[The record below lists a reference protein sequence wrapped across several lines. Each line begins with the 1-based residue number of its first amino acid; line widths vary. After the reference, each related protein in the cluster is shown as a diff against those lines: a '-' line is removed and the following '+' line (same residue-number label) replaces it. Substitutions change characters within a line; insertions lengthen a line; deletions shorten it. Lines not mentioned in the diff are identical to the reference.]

1 MPNDSLSRSGNRNR
15 NTSKEKPKGKKKKI
29 TGKRVGWT
37 LFITAALAIFCALGG
52 YLFVMVNGEK
62 IYKANKDKITV
73 NETSKVYDRNGVL
86 MGELSVQKAILSKV
100 KKFHRCSKSIYRNRG

>member
-1 MPNDSLSRSGNRNR
+1 
-15 NTSKEKPKGKKKKI
+15 
-29 TGKRVGWT
+29 
-37 LFITAALAIFCALGG
+37 FITAALAIFCALGG

-86 MGELSVQKAILSKV
+86 MGELSVQKSDPV
-100 KKFHRCSKSIYRNRG
+100 KSEEIPPLLKKAFIATEDKRFMEHQGVDIWSIG

>member
-15 NTSKEKPKGKKKKI
+15 NTPKEKPKGKKKKI
-29 TGKRVGWT
+29 TGKQIGWT

-52 YLFVMVNGEK
+52 YLFVMVNGEQ

-86 MGELSVQKAILSKV
+86 MGELSVQKKRSRQK
-100 KKFHRCSKSIYRNRG
+100 